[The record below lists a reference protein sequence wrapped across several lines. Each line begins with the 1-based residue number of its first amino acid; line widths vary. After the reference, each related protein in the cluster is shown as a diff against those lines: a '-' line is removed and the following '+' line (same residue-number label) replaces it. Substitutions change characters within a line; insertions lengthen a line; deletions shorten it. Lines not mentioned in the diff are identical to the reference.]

1 MKKQE
6 QRSLS
11 RRDWWP
17 VGSLLIRSITNGAVR
32 TSPPARVSLALRLDL
47 DKDELFLAV
56 VDDIMFDAGIT

>member
-11 RRDWWP
+11 RRDRCQ
-17 VGSLLIRSITNGAVR
+17 VGSLLIKSITNGDVR

-47 DKDELFLAV
+47 DEDELFLAV
-56 VDDIMFDAGIT
+56 VDDIVFDAGIT